1 MLATLIHANI
11 STAQVLFIIAMFAGV
26 IYTAVEIFALRK
38 ITACLGLAV
47 TLIAAG
53 LIFAF

>member
-1 MLATLIHANI
+1 MLATLIHANT